1 MAKNGKTRQVVK
13 GWNRRANGTVYWRD
27 GEGGIAYLEGSYFA
41 VQEAEADIN
50 RLLDMQEAARRIS
63 AARG

>member
-27 GEGGIAYLEGSYFA
+27 GEGGIAYLEGSHFA

-50 RLLDMQEAARRIS
+50 KLLDLRDKVKVHGGGWR
-63 AARG
+63 